1 MCLVTDPTFIVLNRF
16 RTDSPDFPV
25 AARAAIAA
33 LADCTGFVDAH
44 LGQSTDEADLRT
56 ITTRWVSVGAYRR
69 ALSSFEVKMTAIPL
83 LSTAIDESSAYEV
96 VHYRSPEGFVDAV
109 TGLALDAG
117 SIGLGEAAGPDIA
130 AVDA

>member
-16 RTDSPDFPV
+16 RNDSAEFP
-25 AARAAIAA
+25 ASARAAIAA
-33 LADCTGFVDAH
+33 LAACTGFVDAH
-44 LGQSTDEADLRT
+44 LGQSTDEPDLRT

-69 ALSSFEVKMTAIPL
+69 ALSNFEVKMTAVPL

-117 SIGLGEAAGPDIA
+117 SIGLGEAAGPNIA

>member
-16 RTDSPDFPV
+16 RNDSAEFP
-25 AARAAIAA
+25 ASARAAIAA
-33 LADCTGFVDAH
+33 LAACAGFVDAH
-44 LGQSTDEADLRT
+44 LGQSTDEPDLRT
-56 ITTRWVSVGAYRR
+56 ITTRWVSVG
-69 ALSSFEVKMTAIPL
+69 
-83 LSTAIDESSAYEV
+83 
-96 VHYRSPEGFVDAV
+96 V

>member
-16 RTDSPDFPV
+16 RNDSAEFPSS
-25 AARAAIAA
+25 ARAAIAA
-33 LADCTGFVDAH
+33 LAACTGFVDAH
-44 LGQSTDEADLRT
+44 LGQSTDEPDLRT

-69 ALSSFEVKMTAIPL
+69 ALSNFEVKMTAVPL
-83 LSTAIDESSAYEV
+83 LSTAIDEPSAYEV
-96 VHYRSPEGFVDAV
+96 VHYRSPEGFIDAV

>member
-1 MCLVTDPTFIVLNRF
+1 
-16 RTDSPDFPV
+16 
-25 AARAAIAA
+25 
-33 LADCTGFVDAH
+33 
-44 LGQSTDEADLRT
+44 
-56 ITTRWVSVGAYRR
+56 
-69 ALSSFEVKMTAIPL
+69 MTAVPL
-83 LSTAIDESSAYEV
+83 LSTAIDEPSAYEV

>member
-16 RTDSPDFPV
+16 RNASADFP
-25 AARAAIAA
+25 ASARGAIAA
-33 LADCTGFVDAH
+33 LAACSGFVDAH
-44 LGQSTDEADLRT
+44 LGQSTDEPDLRT

-69 ALSSFEVKMTAIPL
+69 ALSNFEVKMTAVPL
-83 LSTAIDESSAYEV
+83 LSTAIDEPGAYEV

>member
-16 RTDSPDFPV
+16 RNDSAEFP
-25 AARAAIAA
+25 ALAREAIAA
-33 LADCTGFVDAH
+33 LAACTGFVDAH
-44 LGQSTDEADLRT
+44 LGQSTDEPDLRT

-69 ALSSFEVKMTAIPL
+69 ALSNFEVKMTAIPL
-83 LSTAIDESSAYEV
+83 LSTAIDEASAYEV

>member
-1 MCLVTDPTFIVLNRF
+1 MSSVTDPTFIVLNRF
-16 RTDSPDFPV
+16 LTDSPEFPA

-33 LADCTGFVDAH
+33 LAECTGFVDAH
-44 LGQSTDEADLRT
+44 LGQSTDDAQLRT
-56 ITTRWVSVGAYRR
+56 ITTRWLSVGAYRR
-69 ALSSFEVKMTAIPL
+69 ALSNFEVKMTAVPL
-83 LSTAIDESSAYEV
+83 LSTAIDEPSAYEV

-117 SIGLGEAAGPDIA
+117 SIGLGEAAGPNIA